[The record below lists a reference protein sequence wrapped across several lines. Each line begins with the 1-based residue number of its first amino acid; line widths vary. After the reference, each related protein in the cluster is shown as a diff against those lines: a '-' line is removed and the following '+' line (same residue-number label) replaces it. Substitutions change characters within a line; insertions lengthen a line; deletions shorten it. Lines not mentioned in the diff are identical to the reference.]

1 MLLPHTPLK
10 GVIEKA
16 ERIRKVVKEYQF
28 MGLEEKDRITVSI
41 GIACASDEKIKTPD
55 DLITFADNALY
66 TAKDMGRDQIVVY
79 PQL

>member
-1 MLLPHTPLK
+1 
-10 GVIEKA
+10 
-16 ERIRKVVKEYQF
+16 
-28 MGLEEKDRITVSI
+28 VSI